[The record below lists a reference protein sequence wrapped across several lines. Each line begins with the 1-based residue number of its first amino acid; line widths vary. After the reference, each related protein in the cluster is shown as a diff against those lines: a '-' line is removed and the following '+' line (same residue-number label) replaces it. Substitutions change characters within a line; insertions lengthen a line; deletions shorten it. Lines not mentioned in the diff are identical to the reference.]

1 MISEIHI
8 RHLEQC
14 VADAEQEVRLAQ
26 QRLDGWRTL
35 LADARARAGVPADL
49 PPRPPY
55 GDPAPMA
62 VLPAQAQPG
71 PEWDPSLDPKAE
83 QAHQRFQA
91 AHDKAV
97 CGDTGGNKRGGVSC
111 ALEPGH
117 EGDHDDMLGTRWPR
131 EERRA

>member
-1 MISEIHI
+1 VISEIHT

-26 QRLDGWRTL
+26 QRLDGWRML
-35 LADARARAGVPADL
+35 LADARARAGVPANL

-55 GDPAPMA
+55 GDPAPTA
-62 VLPAQAQPG
+62 VMPAQDR
-71 PEWDPSLDPKAE
+71 PEWDPSLDPKVE

-97 CGDTGGNKRGGVSC
+97 CGDTGGSGGVS
-111 ALEPGH
+111 
-117 EGDHDDMLGTRWPR
+117 
-131 EERRA
+131 